1 MTFGEVSGRGRNVGL
16 GVGQFGEGEGRLKF
30 LSGPARRLTAREV
43 VPPVISHNGSRSR
56 NAGGSVCGTGHAVIP
71 SALSVYLTLAVL
83 FGSVLATRRQL
94 SGSSSSLSATRG
106 RLRLES
112 SFHLSPLFGVAG
124 EGADHDLRE
133 PKNLRRVPLFFLGA
147 PVNPRLSAI
156 AAGTRVRRLQNR
168 PAGRTSARVRHRG
181 VRLARHS
188 RLHADTP

>member
-56 NAGGSVCGTGHAVIP
+56 NGGGSVCGTGHAGIP
-71 SALSVYLTLAVL
+71 SALSVYLTLAVV
-83 FGSVLATRRQL
+83 FGSGLATRRQL

-133 PKNLRRVPLFFLGA
+133 PKNLRRVPLCFLGA
-147 PVNPRLSAI
+147 SVNPRFI
-156 AAGTRVRRLQNR
+156 EAGTRVRRLQNR

>member
-1 MTFGEVSGRGRNVGL
+1 MTFGEVSGRGPNWHPDASQRNVGL

-56 NAGGSVCGTGHAVIP
+56 NGGGSVCGTGHAGIP

-112 SFHLSPLFGVAG
+112 SFHC
-124 EGADHDLRE
+124 LRSSGW
-133 PKNLRRVPLFFLGA
+133 PVRAPTTISANRRIYEEFPFSSLE
-147 PVNPRLSAI
+147 RL
-156 AAGTRVRRLQNR
+156 
-168 PAGRTSARVRHRG
+168 
-181 VRLARHS
+181 
-188 RLHADTP
+188 

>member
-1 MTFGEVSGRGRNVGL
+1 MWAWAWASLGKGKADSNSSPARL
-16 GVGQFGEGEGRLKF
+16 GVSRLARSSHQSSRTTVRDPATVEVRFAVPDTRGSRRHAQRLPHARCPLRLGARHQEAALRQFLFALGDPRTV
-30 LSGPARRLTAREV
+30 TARIE
-43 VPPVISHNGSRSR
+43 
-56 NAGGSVCGTGHAVIP
+56 
-71 SALSVYLTLAVL
+71 LS
-83 FGSVLATRRQL
+83 
-94 SGSSSSLSATRG
+94 
-106 RLRLES
+106 
-112 SFHLSPLFGVAG
+112 LSPLFGVAG